1 MVAKNIFF
9 CKIVRQGV
17 VHYNFEAIAT
27 PAALTL
33 FFQGELKICLCG
45 GSISGF
51 HYLIYGV
58 AILCVDT

>member
-1 MVAKNIFF
+1 MLKFVNLKVNISPD
-9 CKIVRQGV
+9 
-17 VHYNFEAIAT
+17 HYNFEAIVT

-33 FFQGELKICLCG
+33 LFQGELKICLCG
-45 GSISGF
+45 GSISGL